1 MPFSAY
7 LIISLVGGLVLTVL
21 LKLLFNK
28 ITGKNG
34 FDRADLFEYFIMWLV
49 CSFIIIVIMFVITLE
64 SHL

>member
-7 LIISLVGGLVLTVL
+7 LIISLVGGLILTVL

-34 FDRADLFEYFIMWLV
+34 IDFAHLDEFFGMFIT
-49 CSFIIIVIMFVITLE
+49 CSIIILILMIVITVE
-64 SHL
+64 NA